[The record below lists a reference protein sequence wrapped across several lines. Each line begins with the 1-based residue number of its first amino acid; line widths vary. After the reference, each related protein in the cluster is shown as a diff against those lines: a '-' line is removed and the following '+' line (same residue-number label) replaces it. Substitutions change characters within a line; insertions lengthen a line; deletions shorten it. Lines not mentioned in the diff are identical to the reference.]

1 MAKPKLTYVGDA
13 KVRALLE
20 AYACPVPLHAV
31 RARFMGNIASPVLGA
46 SPLRSIESLWPDG
59 LPTFEGTNEA
69 NRLLQAL
76 MSLWNHL
83 ARHQKPTKPF
93 RFANTEKLA
102 SPEELSTLVVMR
114 CEEVDN
120 FLEGFF
126 DGEEELEVSED
137 IADELDTFEEIYRL
151 LSKVRDVLT
160 NGPDPQTETGLP
172 DFPRH
177 VRDLSLMAEA
187 QVNNIIQACI
197 AWRRAAIT
205 SQGVKRRTL
214 H

>member
-13 KVRALLE
+13 KVRALLD
-20 AYACPVPLHAV
+20 AYDCPVPLHAV

-46 SPLRSIESLWPDG
+46 SPLRSIESLWPGG
-59 LPTFEGTNEA
+59 LPTFESTNEA

-102 SPEELSTLVVMR
+102 SLGELSGVIVMR

-120 FLEGFF
+120 FLEG
-126 DGEEELEVSED
+126 
-137 IADELDTFEEIYRL
+137 
-151 LSKVRDVLT
+151 
-160 NGPDPQTETGLP
+160 
-172 DFPRH
+172 
-177 VRDLSLMAEA
+177 SLMAKR
-187 QVNNIIQACI
+187 NSRSP
-197 AWRRAAIT
+197 RRSPT
-205 SQGVKRRTL
+205 SSISLRRFTGSSRRSGTC
-214 H
+214 

>member
-13 KVRALLE
+13 KVRAVLE
-20 AYACPVPLHAV
+20 AYACPLPMHVV
-31 RARFMGNIASPVLGA
+31 KEQFMGNIASPVLGA
-46 SPLRSIESLWPDG
+46 SPLRSIESLWPGG
-59 LPTFEGTNEA
+59 LPTFESTNEA

-102 SPEELSTLVVMR
+102 SLGELSGVIVMR

-120 FLEGFF
+120 FLEGLF
-126 DGEEELEVSED
+126 DGEEELEVPEE
-137 IADELDTFEEIYRL
+137 IADELDILEEIYRL

-160 NGPDPQTETGLP
+160 NEPDPQTEAGPPISRGTFG
-172 DFPRH
+172 
-177 VRDLSLMAEA
+177 
-187 QVNNIIQACI
+187 
-197 AWRRAAIT
+197 T
-205 SQGVKRRTL
+205 
-214 H
+214 